1 MVTLSLYESPPPP
14 PVPTPARSLELLR
27 RSALKETRHGLGAPR
42 VGHPRIDPAIAR
54 PATHIPCAHGG
65 PGAPSPSRIP
75 PPHLTHGP
83 RESEVAGEEA
93 GGSPLH
99 QPPPIRPQG
108 GAPPNPSPPL
118 REPLVTLEGE
128 HKRCETPSREPSAFS
143 TGKWRP

>member
-27 RSALKETRHGLGAPR
+27 RSALKETRHGLGAPH

-99 QPPPIRPQG
+99 QPPSIRPQG
-108 GAPPNPSPPL
+108 GAPPNPSPPQRALGAL
-118 REPLVTLEGE
+118 RRGAQTL
-128 HKRCETPSREPSAFS
+128 
-143 TGKWRP
+143 